1 MNVGST
7 GAEILKGVSPM
18 AQEENSQFYIL
29 GLWAQNI
36 ESIQNKY

>member
-29 GLWAQNI
+29 GLWG
-36 ESIQNKY
+36 SKYRKYAK